1 MDRATI
7 NENHSLEKDF
17 ISKAVL
23 SKDNEAYKA
32 ALLRRRNRIE
42 GINEIN
48 NLKNEVKELKDL
60 VQKLLENR

>member
-7 NENHSLEKDF
+7 SENHSLEKDF
-17 ISKAVL
+17 KSKAVL

-48 NLKNEVKELKDL
+48 NLKNEVKELKGL

>member
-7 NENHSLEKDF
+7 GENHSLEKDF
-17 ISKAVL
+17 KSKAVL

-48 NLKNEVKELKDL
+48 NLKNEVKELKGL